1 MKGRIL
7 SKITNSPCLPCLK
20 FKFQSNFH
28 NVGRTKAIS
37 ANLGMLKTQK
47 LVSVLLFSNL
57 IMYSTGLISGQD
69 GEDDYSETVNPE
81 VEALW
86 LGKQE

>member
-1 MKGRIL
+1 
-7 SKITNSPCLPCLK
+7 
-20 FKFQSNFH
+20 
-28 NVGRTKAIS
+28 
-37 ANLGMLKTQK
+37 MLKTQK